1 MIRSIKISKESVL
14 AASMLR
20 KSTLLITRWTQQWDR
35 WSDSKFQGTTISTH
49 WSGKHWWRTVRT
61 TMTNPL
67 WTKNKKWRRTS
78 NTSMMIYSKQAY
90 SPDCKAAR
98 LSFNGLAD
106 LGKQANK
113 NGSQTIKLSMKTAKT
128 TLNCSKLMVP
138 TTKEWKESSAT
149 SAVYLMTLTEWQLL
163 YLKD

>member
-1 MIRSIKISKESVL
+1 
-14 AASMLR
+14 
-20 KSTLLITRWTQQWDR
+20 
-35 WSDSKFQGTTISTH
+35 
-49 WSGKHWWRTVRT
+49 
-61 TMTNPL
+61 MT
-67 WTKNKKWRRTS
+67 
-78 NTSMMIYSKQAY
+78 IYSKQAY
-90 SPDCKAAR
+90 SLDYKAAR

-149 SAVYLMTLTEWQLL
+149 SAVYLTTLTEWQLL